1 LISSVLGSADIRGS
15 SCALMFIPD
24 ERAVGG
30 RKERKR
36 RADRARGLKG
46 LKRVLTSVMKR
57 VIILVVVWGG
67 VCFWG
72 CWVVWWVGGE
82 LVVGREVC
90 FGPGFVGWWV
100 AVAVIAIESWIGKL
114 VLNGCG

>member
-1 LISSVLGSADIRGS
+1 
-15 SCALMFIPD
+15 MFIPD

-36 RADRARGLKG
+36 RADRARVLKG

-57 VIILVVVWGG
+57 VIILVVVWFDWVVGG
-67 VCFWG
+67 VM
-72 CWVVWWVGGE
+72 
-82 LVVGREVC
+82 GR
-90 FGPGFVGWWV
+90 GRIGRRGFVGRWV
-100 AVAVIAIESWIGKL
+100 AVVVIAIESWIGKL